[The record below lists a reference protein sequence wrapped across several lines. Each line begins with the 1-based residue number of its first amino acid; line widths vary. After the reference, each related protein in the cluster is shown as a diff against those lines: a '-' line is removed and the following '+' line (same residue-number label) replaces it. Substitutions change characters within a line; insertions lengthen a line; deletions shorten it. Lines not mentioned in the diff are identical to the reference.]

1 MALFF
6 AFLLLFLLPSEAL
19 AWGPGVHMAI
29 GNNVLAHLHLFA
41 PALASALAAHPE
53 RFLYGCLSADIFIGK
68 GCKFTPTHSHNWD
81 TGRALLRQAE
91 NAETQAYAYGYLSHL
106 AADVIAH
113 NYLVPNMLGFS
124 AGRGKFAHTYV
135 EMLADLQVE
144 CPRKQ
149 ASRIFRLPHHEEDS
163 TLVGTMG
170 QRRLPFFI
178 KKRIFRQSL
187 RLVEKRTYKNSLR
200 IFRDLLPFSG
210 KKVFISEAI
219 SYAQDLVFDMLQN
232 PMRSPVMECDPIGS
246 SNLSQVRRFQ
256 RRQRSFYTAH
266 GDGIIFPLDSRLETC
281 LNAHGGLYEDFSRFS
296 A

>member
-1 MALFF
+1 MALLFT
-6 AFLLLFLLPSEAL
+6 FLLLLLLPQDAL

-41 PALASALAAHPE
+41 PALAGALTAHPE
-53 RFLYGCLSADIFIGK
+53 QYLYGCLSADIFIGK
-68 GCKFTPTHSHNWD
+68 GCTFTPTHSHNWD
-81 TGRALLRQAE
+81 MGRVLLRQAE
-91 NAETQAYAYGYLSHL
+91 SPEAQAYAYGYLSHL

-113 NYLVPNMLGFS
+113 NYFVPNMLGFS

-149 ASRIFRLPHHEEDS
+149 ASRIFRLPHPDADD
-163 TLVGTMG
+163 TLVATMG
-170 QRRLPFFI
+170 QKKIPFFI
-178 KKRIFRQSL
+178 KKRIYRQSL

-200 IFRDLLPFSG
+200 VFRDLLPFSS

-219 SYAQDLVFDMLQN
+219 SYAQDLVFDLLQH
-232 PMRSPVMECDPIGS
+232 PMRSPGLECDPIGS
-246 SNLSQVRRFQ
+246 SNLSQIRRFQ
-256 RRQRSFYTAH
+256 RRQRLYYTQH
-266 GDGIIFPLDSRLETC
+266 GQGIIFPLDSRLEPC
-281 LNAHGGLYEDFSRFS
+281 LHTSGESYAHLSRFS